1 MGDYNKLCNQKTAL
15 SSNKKSIIAARLGY
29 RFIAQFP
36 SPKMFFIR
44 MHNFEE
50 LIVFA
55 WTGMANQ
62 LWCFRGHE

>member
-55 WTGMANQ
+55 
-62 LWCFRGHE
+62 